1 MLEKTIKNQ
10 ILNWLLHQPSTFAFV
25 CPTTGIF
32 DAKRGFWRTSSK
44 RGIPD
49 ILCCA
54 NGCFV
59 GIEVKTPTGRLR
71 PDQKNFADALTQ
83 AGGIFILARSL
94 EEFQQEWYNRVYG
107 RKRQRSQK

>member
-1 MLEKTIKNQ
+1 MLEKEIKNK
-10 ILNWLLHQPSTFAFV
+10 ILNWLLHQPGVFAFV
-25 CPTTGIF
+25 CPTTGIW

-54 NGCFV
+54 HGRFI

-71 PDQKNFADALTQ
+71 PDQKDFAEAFQL
-83 AGGIFILARSL
+83 AGGMFILARSL
-94 EEFQQEWYNRVYG
+94 DDVKAEWYNIANG
-107 RKRQRSQK
+107 